1 MFQQV
6 FLAGLIGC
14 VLLRGVVYWRR
25 TRWVS
30 SEQDKSFSSFQLRY
44 LLVYALACTSDW
56 LQGAY
61 VYALYTDYGYG
72 KKEVGQLFIAG
83 YAASA
88 VFGTFV
94 ASLADRFGRK
104 RTVYIFCLTY
114 GVSCATKHFPNF
126 WVLLVGR
133 ALAGA
138 STSILFTVFEVGG
151 QISRSNRKSPTRS
164 KVLNVFPRFSSSG
177 MVCTTCPMQAWMVC
191 EHKANH
197 FIQSLVSETFAKAVL
212 INGISAISAG
222 QAAGLIASK
231 YGKVLPFDLA
241 ILDLCVLAL
250 LVSLTWGENYGN
262 NSESLLK
269 GFKIAFRHVLRS
281 ERIRTLGF
289 IQSLYESSL
298 FLFVFLWTPALQNAS
313 SSEIPHGTIF
323 STFMVALMIGSTVS
337 DALLK
342 VFACELVLRTAF
354 GMSVLAFLI
363 CALSERLETTFAA
376 FLVFEVAVGMYFPAV
391 GTIRAKL
398 IPEESRSTIMNIYRI
413 PLNFLVMLVVLGDF
427 DIRNTWKACI
437 LIVSIAL
444 ALESR
449 LAYLLHTDQHEHE
462 LGALTGD
469 RSGNAT
475 DGGGT
480 MAGGVRAFHRSQ
492 NEQYI

>member
-1 MFQQV
+1 MFHQV
-6 FLAGLIGC
+6 FLALLIVC
-14 VLLRGVVYWRR
+14 ILIRGVVYWRR
-25 TRWVS
+25 RSHWVG

-44 LLVYALACTSDW
+44 LVVYALACTSDW

-61 VYALYTDYGYG
+61 VYALYSDYGYG
-72 KKEVGQLFIAG
+72 KKEVGELFIAG

-88 VFGTFV
+88 LFGTFV
-94 ASLADRFGRK
+94 ASMADRFGRK

-126 WVLLVGR
+126 WVLLFGR

-138 STSILFTVFEVGG
+138 STSILFTVFE
-151 QISRSNRKSPTRS
+151 
-164 KVLNVFPRFSSSG
+164 
-177 MVCTTCPMQAWMVC
+177 AWMVC

-197 FIQSLVSETFAKAVL
+197 FIPSLVSETFAKAVL
-212 INGISAISAG
+212 VNGISAIAAG

-250 LVSLTWGENYGN
+250 LVSLMWGENYGN
-262 NSESLLK
+262 KSEPLQK
-269 GFKIAFRHVLRS
+269 GFKIAFHHVLSS

-289 IQSLYESSL
+289 MQSLYESSM
-298 FLFVFLWTPALQNAS
+298 FLFVFLWTPALQNDN

-337 DALLK
+337 DVLLK
-342 VFACELVLRTAF
+342 VLASELVLRIAF
-354 GMSVLAFLI
+354 AMSVFAFLT
-363 CALSERLETTFAA
+363 CALSERLESTFTA

-413 PLNFLVMLVVLGDF
+413 PLNFLVMVVVLGNF

-437 LIVSIAL
+437 VIVSVAL

-449 LAYLLHTDQHEHE
+449 LAYLLHRDHHAHE
-462 LGALTGD
+462 LEALTGD
-469 RSGNAT
+469 RGCNGTNSGCSTTLRAV
-475 DGGGT
+475 GGE
-480 MAGGVRAFHRSQ
+480 
-492 NEQYI
+492 NEEYI